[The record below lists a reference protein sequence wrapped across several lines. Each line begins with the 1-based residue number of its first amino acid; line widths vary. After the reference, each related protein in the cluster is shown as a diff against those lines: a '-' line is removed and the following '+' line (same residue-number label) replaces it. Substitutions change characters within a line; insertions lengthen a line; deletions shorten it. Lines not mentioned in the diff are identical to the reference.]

1 MKTPGFVFHSRQTCD
16 FVGVGARE
24 AECCCDRLYLLSVF
38 GSDCF
43 LCYAPL
49 ACQALGTPTKSAR
62 SGHDPRRAGRR
73 NPAIRHSLSRL
84 VRSCLVTARR
94 VVYELRMRAIVRS
107 AWGPWIVTS
116 SFCGRLAR
124 LRHIAHKGPP
134 RETVPAVAM
143 RCFRE
148 SPHTIA
154 RLAVTSVTTHVD
166 RTVRF

>member
-1 MKTPGFVFHSRQTCD
+1 MKTPVFVFHTHQICD
-16 FVGVGARE
+16 SVGVGAGE

-43 LCYAPL
+43 LCYAHL
-49 ACQALGTPTKSAR
+49 ACQVLGTPTKSAR

-84 VRSCLVTARR
+84 VRSCHVAARR
-94 VVYELRMRAIVRS
+94 IVYELGMRAIVRS
-107 AWGPWIVTS
+107 AWIVTS
-116 SFCGRLAR
+116 NFCGRLAR
-124 LRHIAHKGPP
+124 PRHIAHKGPP

-143 RCFRE
+143 RCFKE
-148 SPHTIA
+148 SLHTIT